1 LCALDGHHFIS
12 LYNFD
17 LRLYKCSAFLCQS
30 TDGKWEED
38 KKKTKLLEKKRVE
51 PVLLVCFRSWLTPNS
66 ISFRLFPVD
75 NNLQKKKKR
84 KLSLSMAD
92 RVSGVFHNCEK
103 GEKQRANN
111 ISNNRLE
118 I

>member
-1 LCALDGHHFIS
+1 
-12 LYNFD
+12 
-17 LRLYKCSAFLCQS
+17 
-30 TDGKWEED
+30 
-38 KKKTKLLEKKRVE
+38 
-51 PVLLVCFRSWLTPNS
+51 
-66 ISFRLFPVD
+66 
-75 NNLQKKKKR
+75 
-84 KLSLSMAD
+84 MAD